1 MFCSYW
7 NTLRTRYWAP
17 ESRPYHQ
24 QAWALLHA
32 RVQPLLARFPAAQRY
47 LDYPIRWFQS
57 PGQRAHAA

>member
-1 MFCSYW
+1 M
-7 NTLRTRYWAP
+7 RYWAP

-32 RVQPLLARFPAAQRY
+32 RVQPLLQRFPTLQRY

-57 PGQRAHAA
+57 VGQQAHQA